1 LFTFAEGTFMRVY
14 TDISTLPAFKAP
26 VITIGSFDGLHRGHQ
41 AILNQVKN
49 LAKETGGESIIIT
62 FDPHPRQVIYPKAG
76 DLSLITTLEEK
87 IWLMEQFEVDN
98 LVVVPFTVEFAQLS
112 ADEYIEKFLIERF
125 RPKYIVIGY
134 DHRFGLNRQ
143 GDIHFLKWYSHK
155 ANYEVIELDEQVV
168 DNITISS
175 SKIRKALEKSDLKT
189 ATGLLNHPFILIGKV
204 VKGIRLGTSIG
215 YPTANISYQNKIKL
229 IPPDGIYAAY
239 VHHNSTIYKGVLY
252 IGVKPTVT
260 EDNKRVI
267 EVHIIDFSQ
276 DIYDEEVIIEFIE
289 FIREDMKFDSIEA
302 MRSQIAMDKD
312 AALEILNKIGN
323 TFQTKS
329 ETIL

>member
-1 LFTFAEGTFMRVY
+1 MFTFVEGSFMRVH

-49 LAKETGGESIIIT
+49 LAKETGGESVIIT

-87 IWLMEQFEVDN
+87 IYLMEQFEVDH
-98 LVVVPFTVEFAQLS
+98 LVVVPFTVEFAQIS
-112 ADEYIEKFLIERF
+112 ADEYIEKFLIDKF
-125 RPKYIVIGY
+125 RPRYIVIGY

-155 ANYEVIELDEQVV
+155 ANYEIIELDEQII

-175 SKIRKALEKSDLKT
+175 SKIRKALERSDLKT
-189 ATGLLNHPFILIGKV
+189 ATGLLNHPFILMGKV
-204 VKGIRLGTSIG
+204 IKGNRLGTSIG

-229 IPPDGIYAAY
+229 IPPDGIYAVY
-239 VHHNSTIYKGVLY
+239 VQHNAQIYKGVLY

-260 EDNKRVI
+260 DDNKRVI
-267 EVHIIDFSQ
+267 EVHIIDFEK
-276 DIYDEEVIIEFIE
+276 DIYEENVTIEFID
-289 FIREDMKFDSIEA
+289 FIRPDVKFDNLEA
-302 MRSQIAMDKD
+302 MRAQITLDKN
-312 AALEILNKIGN
+312 AALEILNR
-323 TFQTKS
+323 TRSSLHSKS
-329 ETIL
+329 EAIL

>member
-1 LFTFAEGTFMRVY
+1 MRVH

-76 DLSLITTLEEK
+76 DLNLITTLEEK
-87 IWLMEQFEVDN
+87 IFLMEQFEVDH
-98 LVVVPFTVEFAQLS
+98 LVVVPFTVEFAQIS
-112 ADEYIEKFLIERF
+112 ADEYIEKFLIEKFHPR
-125 RPKYIVIGY
+125 YIVIGY

-155 ANYEVIELDEQVV
+155 ANYEIIELDEQII

-189 ATGLLNHPFILIGKV
+189 ASGLLNHPFILMGKV
-204 VKGIRLGTSIG
+204 IKGNRIGTSIG
-215 YPTANISYQNKIKL
+215 YPTANIAYQNKIKL
-229 IPPDGIYAAY
+229 IPPDGIYAVY
-239 VHHNSTIYKGVLY
+239 VQHESIVYKGVLY

-260 EDNKRVI
+260 SENKRVI
-267 EVHIIDFSQ
+267 EVHIIDFEK
-276 DIYDEEVIIEFIE
+276 DIYEDDVIIQFID
-289 FIREDMKFDSIEA
+289 FIREDMKFDNVDA
-302 MRSQIAMDKD
+302 MRSQITLDKE
-312 AALEILNKIGN
+312 AALEILSQIGSS
-323 TFQTKS
+323 FQTKS